1 MPVYQYEGQHFD
13 LPDGLSNEQAIAKIE
28 AHLGKTKATPS
39 FDTEALY
46 GDLKQR
52 ANKWTEGLQ
61 GMAETGASLVSG
73 GLAMPAAPI
82 VSGLS
87 QLGNNPIGVEQAMER
102 MTYAPR
108 TEAGQEMTGNVGEA
122 LSRYVVPAAVAVQG
136 LPYANTLAPLAEGLA
151 GRLTRA
157 AKATPKE
164 AIKAAPEPVKG
175 LSTAL
180 DELTGKAP
188 EAPKAVEDTAFW
200 KQRALQME
208 KDAQAAQAAE
218 GQRPITVGPNGVEMP
233 GMRSAQEAL
242 ASFDRQ
248 VRREERQAPTA
259 SEQVLHVDEQG
270 QAYRP
275 GRPEDLAAEDMARK
289 LQKQQAADQARAEAE
304 SAQAQRAGQGVQ
316 EEMFGAPELFDL
328 EHAGEMP
335 AREIPPAPTEQMGLF
350 EPHTNMHRPY
360 QEMFANEGGQ
370 TRPFSFNEFK
380 EILNNLKDEPG
391 TRFQMPEDIRA
402 AYKDYLAH
410 PEHGQQDLFGAHTV
424 EAKPS
429 HVPYGELSPQK
440 RGAMTRKAKNGVT
453 VSEAMLARMSGDNG
467 IIKMNAMMPDDFLRK
482 FPVFNSSTLKDSSG
496 QLRVMYHGTSKD
508 KHFNDIKAG
517 PRGAWLAGDP
527 VGASEYAKQNDSQK
541 LVYEDGK
548 YKEVNT
554 ASRVMPVYVNLK
566 KPYTLTAADE
576 ASYRVAKSYAKFQK
590 DLTERAK
597 REGYDG
603 IDWGHDIYTVF
614 DASQMKSAIA
624 PEVKTP
630 NVVEMRSGFTA
641 EDMNLSQLLHKFGG
655 PSPLN
660 NVPGIGE
667 RLKDIGNARI
677 ETPEL
682 AIKLATET
690 PDVSQNVVQRGI
702 NALTK
707 GGTYLKAKLN
717 NPVVH
722 FTVDRFLKA
731 EGLAKAEVSE
741 KLHGDYLSALREL
754 STKEYN
760 DAFQLLNAADLAQ
773 KELTPEFMSKHGFS
787 DNLQNFVL
795 VHQNMMADTLGKINA
810 AREAA
815 GKKPIT
821 GRIAYSAM
829 NMSGDFRKV
838 AYKTIDGEKQV
849 VGVLGANSKTIGKHS
864 LSNLEKAMLEKDPS
878 IEFGPLQ
885 DMSAINRSTKGTP
898 HEAFMDVLDTLG
910 EDNPHIQEFLKTLR
924 EVAKDDPNNY
934 MGMQKHTMQK
944 KGVWGMEGRKP
955 WLSAE
960 ENAKAFFENQVKY
973 MEGAYNWSG
982 LAEAARDV
990 NEVIRNEDVLAKQ
1003 KNAVGLSEQ
1012 YMQNALGI
1020 NPSKIGNAAT
1030 NLFNNIFS
1038 AAGIGPSVP
1047 RNALSTAKM
1056 GVNTAMLSLN
1066 PSFLAVQLLQSP
1078 SALPGITAL
1087 LRGRG
1092 VAPGATLLTQG
1103 FDHSA
1108 KAMTALGKM
1117 VTGMGEL
1124 TAVERGALDYAKK
1137 NHIYATDL
1145 VEHTNQTQKGAAYY
1159 ASKLTQT
1166 PAAKIEAGTRAH
1178 MFMTLV
1184 SMMDE
1189 AGLKPK
1195 DGLFEQAQR
1204 FTDMAMNHYG
1214 ELEKPPIYNAL
1225 GPLGSM
1231 AYNLKSFGHNE
1242 ISRWALYAREISKT
1256 GNPVPLLTQ
1265 MATTIAMA
1273 GVMGLPFFSQ
1283 WETIYDFITKKL
1295 GKPRSLALDVM
1306 TASQEIGKALGPKGA
1321 YALSN
1326 GLPTL
1331 MGVDL
1336 SKRVGLG
1343 DVLPSS
1349 ASDAAFAGGSKLGD
1363 IVSSVAGAVAHPTQE
1378 EYLKKAAITV
1388 APPVAQGPLDVS
1400 WYQKGNLAYSKNPE
1414 KLRPVAERNDTDVLL
1429 KKLGFTGINESSQK
1443 QKVYQQGQ
1451 LDKAYQEYRTTA
1463 MNTIANDLFNNRPIA
1478 QTTIDKYFKTGQGDP
1493 ATFEAD
1499 LNRMALE
1506 QNMSPQQAIML
1517 KQAASQRIPQLR
1529 SLQRRMQ

>member
-28 AHLGKTKATPS
+28 AHLGKSKPAPS
-39 FDTEALY
+39 SFNTDALY
-46 GDLKQR
+46 DELKGK
-52 ANKWTEGLQ
+52 ANKWTDNLKGV
-61 GMAETGASLVSG
+61 AETGLSLG
-73 GLAMPAAPI
+73 TGALAMPAAPI
-82 VSGLS
+82 AAGLS
-87 QLGNNPIGVEQAMER
+87 QLGGNPMGVEQAMER
-102 MTYAPR
+102 MTYEPR
-108 TEAGQEMTGNVGEA
+108 SELGQELTGQAGE
-122 LSRYVVPAAVAVQG
+122 LMSRYVVPAAVAAQG
-136 LPYANTLAPLAEGLA
+136 LPYANTLAPLASSLA
-151 GRLTRA
+151 GRLKGA
-157 AKATPKE
+157 AKAIPKE
-164 AIKAAPEPVKG
+164 VPKAPAEPVKG
-175 LSTAL
+175 LATAL
-180 DELTGKAP
+180 DELTGKTP
-188 EAPKAVEDTAFW
+188 ETPKALAEDTAFW

-208 KDAQAAQAAE
+208 QEAQAAQAAE

-242 ASFDRQ
+242 SSFDRQ
-248 VRREERQAPTA
+248 VRRSEREVPTA
-259 SEQVLHVDEQG
+259 GTETLRVDEQG
-270 QAYRP
+270 QVYRQ

-289 LQKQQAADQARAEAE
+289 LQKQQAAETARAEAD
-304 SAQAQRAGQGVQ
+304 SALAQRAGQGAQ
-316 EEMFGAPELFDL
+316 EELFGNPELFDL

-360 QEMFANEGGQ
+360 QEMFASENGK

-380 EILNNLKDEPG
+380 EILTNLKEEPG
-391 TRFQMPEDIRA
+391 TRFQMPEDIRK
-402 AYKDYLAH
+402 AYQDYLAH
-410 PEHGQQDLFGAHTV
+410 PEHGQQDLFGAHAV
-424 EAKPS
+424 EAKAT

-440 RGAMTRKAKNGVT
+440 RGAMTRKAKTGKTISN
-453 VSEAMLARMSGDNG
+453 EMLQRMAGDNG
-467 IIKMNAMMPDDFLRK
+467 IINM
-482 FPVFNSSTLKDSSG
+482 
-496 QLRVMYHGTSKD
+496 
-508 KHFNDIKAG
+508 
-517 PRGAWLAGDP
+517 
-527 VGASEYAKQNDSQK
+527 
-541 LVYEDGK
+541 
-548 YKEVNT
+548 
-554 ASRVMPVYVNLK
+554 
-566 KPYTLTAADE
+566 
-576 ASYRVAKSYAKFQK
+576 
-590 DLTERAK
+590 RA
-597 REGYDG
+597 
-603 IDWGHDIYTVF
+603 
-614 DASQMKSAIA
+614 
-624 PEVKTP
+624 
-630 NVVEMRSGFTA
+630 GFTA

-660 NVPGIGE
+660 NLPGIGE

-690 PDVSQNVVQRGI
+690 PDVSQNVGQRLI
-702 NALTK
+702 NNLTK
-707 GGTYLKAKLN
+707 GGAYLKAKLN

-731 EGLAKAEVSE
+731 EGMAKAEISE
-741 KLHGDYLSALREL
+741 KLHGTYLESLRNL
-754 STKEYN
+754 STKEFN
-760 DAFQLLNAADLAQ
+760 EAFQLLNAADLAQ
-773 KELTPEFMSKHGFS
+773 KPLTPEFMAKHGFS
-787 DNLQNFVL
+787 DALQTFIAT
-795 VHQNMMADTLGKINA
+795 HQEMMNDTLSKINT
-810 AREAA
+810 ARVAA
-815 GKKPIT
+815 GKKPISA
-821 GRIAYSAM
+821 RQAYSAM

-838 AYKTIDGEKQV
+838 AYKTVDGEKQV

-864 LSNLEKAMLEKDPS
+864 LSNLEKAMLEKDPTL
-878 IEFGPLQ
+878 EFGPLQ
-885 DMSAINRSTKGTP
+885 DMSAVNRSTKGTP

-910 EDNPHIQEFLKTLR
+910 EDNPHIAEFLNVLR

-960 ENAKAFFENQVKY
+960 ENAKAFFDNQVKY
-973 MEGAYNWSG
+973 MEGAYNWSS
-982 LAEAARDV
+982 LAEAAKDV
-990 NEVIRNEDVLAKQ
+990 NKVLRDEAVATKQ
-1003 KNAVGLSEQ
+1003 KNAVGLSEE

-1066 PSFLAVQLLQSP
+1066 PAFLAVQLLQSP

-1092 VAPGATLLTQG
+1092 AAPAATLLTAG

-1108 KAMTALGKM
+1108 KAMIALGKM
-1117 VTGMGEL
+1117 VSGIGEL
-1124 TAVERGALDYAKK
+1124 SGVERGALDYAKK
-1137 NHIYATDL
+1137 NHIYASDL
-1145 VEHTNQTQKGAAYY
+1145 VEHTNQTQKNASYY

-1189 AGLKPK
+1189 AGIRPK

-1214 ELEKPPIYNAL
+1214 ELEKPPMYNTL

-1242 ISRWALYAREISKT
+1242 ISRWALYAREISRT

-1265 MATTIAMA
+1265 MATTIALA

-1306 TASQEIGKALGPKGA
+1306 TASQEVGKELGPKGA

-1363 IVSSVAGAVAHPTQE
+1363 IVSSTWGAATHPTQE
-1378 EYLKKAAITV
+1378 EYLKKAAITL

-1414 KLRPVAERNDTDVLL
+1414 KLRPVAERNEADILL
-1429 KKLGFTGINESSQK
+1429 KKIGLTGINESSQK
-1443 QKVYQQGQ
+1443 QKVYQHGQ
-1451 LDKAYQEYRTTA
+1451 LDKAYQEYRTAA
-1463 MNTIANDLFNNRPIA
+1463 MNTIANDLFNGRQIS
-1478 QTTIDKYFKTGQGDP
+1478 QSTIDKYFKTGQGDP
-1493 ATFEAD
+1493 TTFEAD
-1499 LNRMALE
+1499 LNRMAQD
-1506 QNMSPQQAIML
+1506 QNMSPQQAILL